1 MKLGFKA
8 YSGYIISLLLVIVSL
23 FSYLVFVPKVVFVMN
38 SAEKV
43 LKLYK
48 YTQFSPSI
56 IIEETDLAK
65 AEKIATHLSNT
76 KLLLSPS
83 VAKEATTSSVITA
96 AFDYTPKDVE
106 VFYQLSLDNLYQ
118 AVSNNS
124 SNKTIFLVN
133 KKDSAIYETLKE
145 VKTYESSISKYEAE
159 EYKRDFANDKIDQV
173 ICLTPNDIL
182 PLLELS
188 NITFY
193 FPKGFEVLYPKENVH
208 SFAPSLDEII
218 AALVS
223 FKKGETPIS
232 KAITYKIYSGL
243 IQ

>member
-1 MKLGFKA
+1 M
-8 YSGYIISLLLVIVSL
+8 
-23 FSYLVFVPKVVFVMN
+23 
-38 SAEKV
+38 
-43 LKLYK
+43 
-48 YTQFSPSI
+48 
-56 IIEETDLAK
+56 
-65 AEKIATHLSNT
+65 
-76 KLLLSPS
+76 
-83 VAKEATTSSVITA
+83 
-96 AFDYTPKDVE
+96 
-106 VFYQLSLDNLYQ
+106 
-118 AVSNNS
+118 
-124 SNKTIFLVN
+124 
-133 KKDSAIYETLKE
+133 LKE

-193 FPKGFEVLYPKENVH
+193 FPEGFEVLYPKENVH

-218 AALVS
+218 ASLVA
-223 FKKGETPIS
+223 FKEDEAPIS